1 MNENVDE
8 LCLKI
13 KETMAQSGISAEVNS
28 EINNLLDEIASVSKA
43 AYEKGRT
50 DQKHEDMDDMI
61 ILTKREI
68 NILETSLAKK
78 ILSAIESKYDL
89 DGGETLVNV
98 GDICDLVA
106 GFCPSKTGR
115 TL

>member
-1 MNENVDE
+1 MNENIDK

-13 KETMAQSGISAEVNS
+13 KETMAQSGISPEVNS

-50 DQKHEDMDDMI
+50 DQKHEDLDDII

-68 NILETSLAKK
+68 NILETSLVKK
-78 ILSAIESKYDL
+78 ILSVINAKYDL
-89 DGGETLVNV
+89 DGGEVLVNTK
-98 GDICDLVA
+98 DIYELVA
-106 GFCPSKTGR
+106 GFCPLNTGR
-115 TL
+115 TS

>member
-50 DQKHEDMDDMI
+50 DQKHEDLDDII

-68 NILETSLAKK
+68 NILETSLVKK

-89 DGGETLVNV
+89 DGGKMLINA
-98 GDICDLVA
+98 GDIYDLVA
-106 GFCPSKTGR
+106 GFCPSNTGR
-115 TL
+115 TS

>member
-1 MNENVDE
+1 MNDIDG

-13 KETMAQSGISAEVNS
+13 KETITQSDISPEVNS
-28 EINNLLDEIASVSKA
+28 EINNLLDKIVSVSKA

-68 NILETSLAKK
+68 NVLETSLVKK

-89 DGGETLVNV
+89 DGGETLVNA
-98 GDICDLVA
+98 GDIYELVA
-106 GFCPSKTGR
+106 RFCPSKAP
-115 TL
+115 

>member
-13 KETMAQSGISAEVNS
+13 KEMITQSGISAEVNS
-28 EINNLLDEIASVSKA
+28 EINNLLDEIAAVSKA
-43 AYEKGRT
+43 TYEKGRT

-68 NILETSLAKK
+68 NVLETSLVKK

-89 DGGETLVNV
+89 NNGETLVNA

-106 GFCPSKTGR
+106 GFCPSNTGR

>member
-13 KETMAQSGISAEVNS
+13 KEMITQSGISAEVNS
-28 EINNLLDEIASVSKA
+28 EINNLLDEIAAVSKA
-43 AYEKGRT
+43 TYEKGRT
-50 DQKHEDMDDMI
+50 DQKHEDLDDII

-68 NILETSLAKK
+68 NILETSLVKK

-89 DGGETLVNV
+89 DGGKMLINA
-98 GDICDLVA
+98 GDIYDLVA
-106 GFCPSKTGR
+106 GFCPSNTGR
-115 TL
+115 TS

>member
-1 MNENVDE
+1 MNENVDK

-13 KETMAQSGISAEVNS
+13 KETMTQSGISAEVNS

-68 NILETSLAKK
+68 NILETSLVKK

-89 DGGETLVNV
+89 DGGETLVNA
-98 GDICDLVA
+98 GDIYELVA
-106 GFCPSKTGR
+106 RFYPSKTGR

>member
-1 MNENVDE
+1 MNENVDK

-13 KETMAQSGISAEVNS
+13 KETITQSGISPEVNS
-28 EINNLLDEIASVSKA
+28 EINNLLDKIVSVSKA

-50 DQKHEDMDDMI
+50 DQKHADMDDMI
-61 ILTKREI
+61 VLTKREI
-68 NILETSLAKK
+68 NVLETSLVKK
-78 ILSAIESKYDL
+78 ILSAIDAKYDL
-89 DGGETLVNV
+89 DDGETLVNIK
-98 GDICDLVA
+98 DIGDLVA

>member
-1 MNENVDE
+1 MNEIVNK

-13 KETMAQSGISAEVNS
+13 KETMAQSGISPEVNS
-28 EINNLLDEIASVSKA
+28 EINNLLDKINSVSKA

-68 NILETSLAKK
+68 NVLETSLVKK

-89 DGGETLVNV
+89 NNGETLVNA
-98 GDICDLVA
+98 GDIYELVTR
-106 GFCPSKTGR
+106 FYPSKTGR